1 MSVCAGDFSVLVCVV
16 CVIYVAMS
24 GDSGVC
30 VLSLRCMTQC
40 YVYLS

>member
-1 MSVCAGDFSVLVCVV
+1 MCVCH
-16 CVIYVAMS
+16 VAMS

-40 YVYLS
+40 GVYQS